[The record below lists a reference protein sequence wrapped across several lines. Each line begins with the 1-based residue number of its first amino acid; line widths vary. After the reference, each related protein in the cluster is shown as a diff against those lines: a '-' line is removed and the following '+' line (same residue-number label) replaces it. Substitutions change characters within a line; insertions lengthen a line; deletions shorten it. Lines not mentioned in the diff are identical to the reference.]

1 MIRALHC
8 LWFTG
13 VAALMSVGTATA
25 LEVQV
30 GHLML
35 LPNQAG
41 QVVEITVS
49 GGEMVSGVNLYA
61 QVGDGGPELA
71 SVGLPAGKDGPA
83 ITSVDLKTAGVFAAV
98 PDPAVNLGSL
108 PQVAVWSLGI
118 AAQGGKVP
126 AQGRLGTL
134 TVDTTGFEAGRWDL
148 KLSDV
153 LSGLDG
159 GPFATDFAGLAATI
173 SNGSLRINGGRSGD
187 TDGDGDVDL
196 VDLNNVRNHFGAAGG
211 NPIGD
216 TLPFNGSVELEDL
229 NAVRNNFGQSG
240 GAAAVPEPAGSYLAA
255 TAFFLGGAALCR
267 RRSAAYKKQGRRL
280 PRDAERWH
288 DRESMPHLRA
298 GSRPSSFATA
308 G

>member
-1 MIRALHC
+1 MIRNLEIVLLASLFAVAPALS
-8 LWFTG
+8 
-13 VAALMSVGTATA
+13 AAA
-25 LEVQV
+25 LEVRV
-30 GHLML
+30 GNLML
-35 LPNQAG
+35 APNQAG

-71 SVGLPAGKDGPA
+71 SVGLPAGKDGPS
-83 ITSVDLKTAGVFAAV
+83 ITGVDLKTAGVFAGV

-134 TVDTTGFEAGRWDL
+134 TVDTTGFQAGRWDL
-148 KLSDV
+148 KLSEV

-159 GPFATDFAGLAATI
+159 GPFATDFAGLPATI
-173 SNGSLRINGGRSGD
+173 INGSLRINGGRAGD

-211 NPIGD
+211 NPLGD
-216 TLPFNGSVELEDL
+216 TLPYNGSVGLEDL

-240 GAAAVPEPAGSYLAA
+240 GAAAVPEPAGIYLAA
-255 TAFFLGGAALCR
+255 ILGFLGSAALYR
-267 RRSAAYKKQGRRL
+267 RRSAA
-280 PRDAERWH
+280 
-288 DRESMPHLRA
+288 
-298 GSRPSSFATA
+298 
-308 G
+308 